1 MPRPTEPDSG
11 SNAGNVSD
19 RIDIDR
25 LAQLSQEYERLHEQ
39 LEGLYSRWTQ
49 LNAEL
54 DELAVAASS

>member
-1 MPRPTEPDSG
+1 MSASFLKG
-11 SNAGNVSD
+11 SS
-19 RIDIDR
+19 RQR